1 MPFIEKYVKSDG
13 TVVRSHYRWAPGARR
28 EMTIVAAVAV
38 AVVAFGHNGGQAAQ
52 DTEPRKA
59 PGQYP
64 VLFSENSGRSPRGAE
79 PRPTVSYPI
88 KFDSPKVMV
97 KRPAPAVSYP
107 IDFSTLGSSR

>member
-1 MPFIEKYVKSDG
+1 MPLIEKYVKSDG

-28 EMTIVAAVAV
+28 EMTIITAVAL
-38 AVVAFGHNGGQAAQ
+38 AAMAFGHNGGPAVQ

-64 VLFSENSGRSPRGAE
+64 VLFSENSGHAPRGAE
-79 PRPTVSYPI
+79 PHPTVSYPI
-88 KFDSPKVMV
+88 KFDSPKAQV
-97 KRPAPAVSYP
+97 KQPAPTVSYP

>member
-1 MPFIEKYVKSDG
+1 MKSDG
-13 TVVRSHYRWAPGARR
+13 TVVRSHYRWAAGARR

-52 DTEPRKA
+52 DSKPQKA

-64 VLFSENSGRSPRGAE
+64 VLFSENSGRSPRGSE

-88 KFDSPKVMV
+88 KFDSPKVKV
-97 KRPAPAVSYP
+97 KRPAPTVSYP

>member
-1 MPFIEKYVKSDG
+1 
-13 TVVRSHYRWAPGARR
+13 
-28 EMTIVAAVAV
+28 MTILACVTL

-52 DTEPRKA
+52 DTGPQKS
-59 PGQYP
+59 PGHYP
-64 VLFSENSGRSPRGAE
+64 VTSNQSTGHAPRVAQ

-88 KFDSPKVMV
+88 KFNTAKTKR